1 MIENLGR
8 RKKIARLKK
17 NEKNFILSRFTLD
30 VDAGVVVVVI
40 VVVVVVVV
48 VTVVA
53 VMVVVVVHVVVNDVK
68 AFDAIE
74 RHIPSLAAAF

>member
-1 MIENLGR
+1 MKILVVA
-8 RKKIARLKK
+8 KKLPVKK
-17 NEKNFILSRFTLD
+17 KRKNFILSRFTLD
-30 VDAGVVVVVI
+30 VDAGVVVVVF

-53 VMVVVVVHVVVNDVK
+53 VIIVVVVNVVVNDVK
-68 AFDAIE
+68 ACDAIK